1 MPPKK
6 PAKDEEIDLS
16 TLPPWL
22 HVIVC
27 LSLQMKKGR
36 ALSFMEKL
44 KTAPKSFQK
53 NITRDDIV
61 LYAKEKGLYV
71 DLAALSDKQKKDNKF
86 MESIIGITELNA
98 KVLAKAFA
106 AMIHELDIQGRRA
119 KKDKLEG
126 KEVAIDKKTNA
137 AAQKDQKS
145 IDFYSNYSFS
155 YMKNIIYLIEEAGKG
170 GKKDGALEEKK
181 EEAAHPEK
189 EYNKAFDIV
198 YILYDY
204 PKSEVSI
211 LLLY

>member
-22 HVIVC
+22 HIIVC

-36 ALSFMEKL
+36 AMSLMEKL
-44 KTAPKSFQK
+44 KIAPKSFQK

-61 LYAKEKGLYV
+61 TYAKEKGLYV
-71 DLAALSDKQKKDNKF
+71 GLATLSEKQRKDNKY
-86 MESIIGITELNA
+86 MESITGITELNA
-98 KVLAKAFA
+98 KVFAKAFV
-106 AMIHELDIQGRRA
+106 AMINDHDIQGRRA

-126 KEVAIDKKTNA
+126 KEVALADKDKKANA
-137 AAQKDQKS
+137 PAQKDQKS
-145 IDFYSNYSFS
+145 LHFY
-155 YMKNIIYLIEEAGKG
+155 IISIYFNLKLEDAAKG
-170 GKKDGALEEKK
+170 AKKDVAPEEKK

-189 EYNKAFDIV
+189 EYNKAFDII

-204 PKSEVSI
+204 PKNEVLI
-211 LLLY
+211 FIN